1 MRGNAEGF
9 NHDLRAAS
17 LANLHV
23 QLGRLADDNI
33 IRLHISADF
42 PCGHA
47 LEALLMDNARHVDI
61 AREAV
66 IRILRIVQRCRQHGG
81 QGALHIGGSAPVHP
95 AVHNLGAKWV
105 MLPFCLIRYGYRI
118 HMAVKEKLWPWF
130 GALYVADAV
139 AVSVHVDICKFVL
152 VTEFLHD
159 VHYQVLLSAVAGSL
173 NHLGC
178 EGQEFLRPF
187 LV

>member
-42 PCGHA
+42 PC
-47 LEALLMDNARHVDI
+47 
-61 AREAV
+61 
-66 IRILRIVQRCRQHGG
+66 
-81 QGALHIGGSAPVHP
+81 
-95 AVHNLGAKWV
+95 
-105 MLPFCLIRYGYRI
+105 
-118 HMAVKEKLWPWF
+118 
-130 GALYVADAV
+130 
-139 AVSVHVDICKFVL
+139 KFVL